1 MKLVVAPKTR
11 LEATLANSKA
21 THLVALVSPSAEF
34 ERPTAIK
41 PDACLHLT
49 FNDIAEE
56 RDGLI
61 APTADHVRQLL
72 AFATAVPPDGVLLV
86 HCYAGVSRST
96 ASAYVVA
103 CADRPDLGEEKLA
116 ARLRSLSPSATPNPL
131 LVAHGDA
138 LLGRGGRMVEAVRS
152 IGRGAD
158 CFEGEVFALDLA
170 AL

>member
-49 FNDIAEE
+49 FNDIAEK

-72 AFATAVPPDGVLLV
+72 AFATSIPSGGVLLV

-103 CADRPDLGEEKLA
+103 CANRPDLGEEKLA
-116 ARLRSLSPSATPNPL
+116 AWLRSLSPSATPNPL
-131 LVAHGDA
+131 LVSHADA
-138 LLGRGGRMVEAVRS
+138 LLGREGRMVEAVRS

-158 CFEGEVFALDLA
+158 CFEGEVFTLDLA

>member
-1 MKLVVAPKTR
+1 MKIIVAPRTQ
-11 LEATLANSKA
+11 LEAALASSAA
-21 THLVALVSPSAEF
+21 THLIALVSPSTQF
-34 ERPTAIK
+34 ERPRAIE

-56 RDGLI
+56 RQGLV
-61 APTADHVRQLL
+61 APTREHMRQILT
-72 AFATAVPPDGVLLV
+72 FAASIPAGRTLLV

-96 ASAYVVA
+96 ASAYAVA
-103 CADRPDLGEEKLA
+103 CANRPDLAEAELA

-131 LVAHGDA
+131 LVAHADA
-138 LLGRGGRMVEAVRS
+138 LLGRGGRMVRAIQA

-158 CFEGEVFALDLA
+158 CFEGEVFTLDLA

>member
-1 MKLVVAPKTR
+1 VRIVVAPKSQ
-11 LEATLANSKA
+11 LAATLATSNA
-21 THLVALVSPSAEF
+21 THLIALVSPSTEF
-34 ERPTAIK
+34 ERPTAIE

-72 AFATAVPPDGVLLV
+72 AFAASIPSGGVLLV

-96 ASAYVVA
+96 ASAYAIA
-103 CADRPDLGEEKLA
+103 CANRPDLGEEQLA
-116 ARLRSLSPSATPNPL
+116 AWLRSLSPSATPNPL
-131 LVAHGDA
+131 LVAHSDT
-138 LLGRGGRMVEAVRS
+138 LLGREGRMVEAIRS
-152 IGRGAD
+152 IGRGAG